1 MSWNI
6 NLMVKGDE
14 VTVTSTS
21 GTLPEGPVLLYG
33 HHDSR
38 GNGFGMRV
46 DGASSSAHVP
56 YPTTKLAEETK

>member
-6 NLMVKGDE
+6 TLAIKDGE
-14 VTVTSTS
+14 VTVDSKS